1 MRNNRIMI
9 FIAALLVFTV
19 LPVLAQQIMSVQVQ
33 GAQLRQ
39 SPSFLGKTTATL
51 DYGARVMVLGEQG
64 DFMRV
69 VDQATSASGWLH
81 ASALTEKQIMLSGSG
96 STAASS
102 ATSDEI
108 ALAGKGF
115 NKQVEESY
123 RSQTGLDY
131 SQVDYMETLVVS
143 EPEKAAFLAEGQV
156 TPGGGN

>member
-1 MRNNRIMI
+1 MRYKGTV
-9 FIAALLVFTV
+9 FILAMLLVLTA
-19 LPVLAQQIMSVQVQ
+19 LPILAQQLMNVQVQ
-33 GAQLRQ
+33 DAQLR
-39 SPSFLGKTTATL
+39 SNPSFLGSVTANL
-51 DYGARVMVLGEQG
+51 DYGTQVMVLGEQG

-69 VDQATSASGWLH
+69 VVQSTSASGWLH
-81 ASALTEKQIMLSGSG
+81 SSALTERAITLSGSG
-96 STAASS
+96 STAAAS

-143 EPEKAAFLAEGQV
+143 RPEMSAFLAQGQV
-156 TPGGGN
+156 NPAGGN